1 MVNWLVRILLVVI
14 TIVVAVLTI
23 TALPTLDDHHMA
35 GTRLM
40 IHMMA
45 GGSLVVAMP
54 VFALLFLSR
63 AISPQRSAILQRWGF
78 WIMVL
83 AATVSIGS
91 VLMCMLPVL
100 STEQMHQWM
109 VIHGYAGF
117 TTGAALLLLG
127 LGCLQWRR
135 ISATRS
141 STAG

>member
-1 MVNWLVRILLVVI
+1 MMNWLIRILLVVI
-14 TIVVAVLTI
+14 AIVVAVLTI
-23 TALPTLDDHHMA
+23 TALPTLDDKHMA

-45 GGSLVVAMP
+45 GGSLVAAMP
-54 VFALLFLSR
+54 VFAILFLSR

-78 WIMVL
+78 WLMIL
-83 AATVSIGS
+83 AATLAIGS
-91 VLMCMLPVL
+91 VLMCMLPLL
-100 STEQMHQWM
+100 STEQMHRWM

-117 TTGAALLLLG
+117 ATGAALLVLG

-141 STAG
+141 STPG